1 MRSSFVFL
9 RRKTKSKTTS
19 ALREEAEVVL
29 FCQGKTKQKTT
40 RKPKAE
46 AAFLF
51 CFSALPFRGRGK
63 SKTNPPA
70 ASRKNV
76 REKRRPRR
84 GPKTLGKG
92 SQNNPGEASAGH
104 YATTH
109 AHSQRPG
116 RRAAAEKRRPARRV
130 CRNVPPGHGS
140 SLKTQKTRGAGRSGA
155 PGQTFFLLT

>member
-1 MRSSFVFL
+1 VAGTATGSFVFL

-63 SKTNPPA
+63 SKTKPLP
-70 ASRKNV
+70 ASRKN
-76 REKRRPRR
+76 
-84 GPKTLGKG
+84 GKESVG
-92 SQNNPGEASAGH
+92 RDGGRKPWGKEPQN
-104 YATTH
+104 T
-109 AHSQRPG
+109 
-116 RRAAAEKRRPARRV
+116 PAR
-130 CRNVPPGHGS
+130 PTGDIMP
-140 SLKTQKTRGAGRSGA
+140 
-155 PGQTFFLLT
+155 